1 MQHALLS
8 QRNIDH
14 SLAVPDRS
22 LFPET
27 ICPKQ
32 VHGTE
37 VAIADQRGRLSVME
51 ADAVVCQQ
59 PGMGVGVVT
68 ADCVPILAAL
78 GGGRVVAAIHAGWR
92 GLAAGVIESGLQKL
106 LEDAKPGEDRVAVIG
121 PHIGACCYEVDKP
134 VLEALIP
141 RYADWLDEACQTS
154 RPNHVRLDLAKV
166 VAPILSAAG
175 FRADQIG
182 QVPDSCTS
190 CSGDHFQSFRRDGEA
205 AGRMLHRIAV
215 TRSA

>member
-1 MQHALLS
+1 
-8 QRNIDH
+8 
-14 SLAVPDRS
+14 
-22 LFPET
+22 
-27 ICPKQ
+27 
-32 VHGTE
+32 
-37 VAIADQRGRLSVME
+37 ME

-78 GGGRVVAAIHAGWR
+78 DGGRVVTAIHAGWR
-92 GLAAGVIESGLQKL
+92 GLAAGVVESGLQKL
-106 LEDAKPGEDRVAVIG
+106 FEDAKPGEDRVAVIG
-121 PHIGACCYEVDKP
+121 PYIGACCYEVDQP
-134 VLEALIP
+134 VLEALKL

-154 RPNHVRLDLAKV
+154 RPNHVRLDLGKV
-166 VAPILSAAG
+166 VAPILLAAG

-190 CSGDHFQSFRRDGEA
+190 CSDNHFHSFRRDGEA